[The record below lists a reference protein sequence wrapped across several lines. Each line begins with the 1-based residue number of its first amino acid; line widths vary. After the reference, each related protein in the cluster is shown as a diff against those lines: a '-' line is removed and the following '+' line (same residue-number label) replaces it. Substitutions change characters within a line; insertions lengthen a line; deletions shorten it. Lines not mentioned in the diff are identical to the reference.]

1 MNILE
6 LVALYVAAGSI
17 SAFVLHR
24 KKPTTGRAKYL
35 NWLLALF
42 LWPLWLPVALACV
55 ETKPEDSHP
64 NASNTERTLLQ
75 AYDAVKGT
83 PLEKL
88 LPKEAVERI
97 SRELRNVVARDRELS
112 QLLAQPNF
120 DLQIAR
126 ERVTELERC
135 RASTRALTMAKRHV
149 EDVERLAALHA
160 RDRQLLAELGDWLM
174 TLRTQLVLA
183 RYSASN
189 AEGVSDIF
197 AEVCSR
203 VEVLGSTLE
212 EPNLVLP
219 EPPTLSC
226 PSTFF

>member
-6 LVALYVAAGSI
+6 LVALYIAAGGV

-24 KKPTTGRAKYL
+24 KKPTTGRTKYL

-55 ETKPEDSHP
+55 ETKPEESHP
-64 NASNTERTLLQ
+64 DASNTERTLLQ

-126 ERVTELERC
+126 ERVAELERC

-212 EPNLVLP
+212 EPPLVLP

>member
-1 MNILE
+1 MNTLE
-6 LVALYVAAGSI
+6 LVALYVAAGGV

-24 KKPTTGRAKYL
+24 KKPTTGRTKYL

-55 ETKPEDSHP
+55 ETKPDESHP
-64 NASNTERTLLQ
+64 DASNTERTLLQ

-88 LPKEAVERI
+88 LPKEAVDRI

-126 ERVTELERC
+126 ERVAELEHC

-212 EPNLVLP
+212 EPPLVLP